1 MSATKY
7 HQGFINLSCYYPEI
21 ADNPREMLCL
31 FKSGSCKK
39 WRTIATSTPCSTYQ
53 EFFEVFLRVEDSEN
67 ALDDGDEDVGRNA
80 QRYSNRRQSS
90 LGRIR
95 TQNFKMSGNS
105 YGSSTEGSNSC
116 TNPISFAPYRMAPTE
131 LRELKTQLQE
141 LVDKGFIQPST
152 SPLGAP
158 VLFVKKK
165 DGSLRLCINYR
176 QLNRVMIKNRY
187 LLPRIDDLFDQLKG
201 ACVFSKID
209 LRSGYYQLKIRSDNV
224 PKIAFSS
231 TVWRRLA

>member
-116 TNPISFAPYRMAPTE
+116 TPQR
-131 LRELKTQLQE
+131 
-141 LVDKGFIQPST
+141 GGT
-152 SPLGAP
+152 SNG
-158 VLFVKKK
+158 
-165 DGSLRLCINYR
+165 GSRFQNQGKSINSGVQFCRRCNTR
-176 QLNRVMIKNRY
+176 QY
-187 LLPRIDDLFDQLKG
+187 GECRIG
-201 ACVFSKID
+201 S
-209 LRSGYYQLKIRSDNV
+209 R
-224 PKIAFSS
+224 
-231 TVWRRLA
+231 